1 MDLTVKGC
9 GKVDVQVAYTEALQD
24 LRAW

>member
-9 GKVDVQVAYTEALQD
+9 GKVDVQVAYTKALQD
-24 LRAW
+24 LRA